1 MYVIVSG
8 CGRVGAQV
16 AETFSSEGHDVVV
29 VDRNPESF
37 RRLSPAFTGITVE
50 GVSFDEEVLREA
62 GIKNADIFLALT
74 NSDSTNLMTSEIAKG
89 IFKVPTVMSRLYYP
103 EHELTFFKMG
113 IDYICST
120 TLISERIRR
129 VLFQPEEI
137 TIDSER
143 LDLGIHLVEFKVPES
158 ARGVHASEL
167 NSGISSRVI
176 AVLHENQELRRGSSS
191 VLEPGDQVL
200 IALRKEGWKIIGKY
214 IEITSPLLIP
224 SAGAAEGPGESP
236 KIIVGGC
243 SSVGAHIAFVL
254 SMEGFQV
261 SIIDEDPE
269 KFRRLPETYTGD
281 VIEGV
286 AYDIDPLVSAGI
298 EKALGFVSVT
308 KFDNKNMMAA
318 EVAREI
324 FHVPHVVSRLFNPDK
339 ERTYQA
345 LGLRYVCGTRLL
357 VQELLDRVL
366 KPEVRR
372 VNPCFN
378 NLLEVVEFA
387 CPKTWD
393 HHTIA
398 SISDKYGIEIAYIV
412 RRNTGYLPEE
422 NFELRAGDQI
432 AALVG
437 ERLPRKLEKELAK

>member
-1 MYVIVSG
+1 MVVSG

-16 AETFSSEGHDVVV
+16 AETFSLEGHDVAV
-29 VDRNPESF
+29 VDRNPESL
-37 RRLSPAFTGITVE
+37 RRLGPAFTGITVE
-50 GVSFDEEVLREA
+50 GVSFDEEALREA
-62 GIKNADIFLALT
+62 GIENADIFLALT
-74 NSDSTNLMTSEIAKG
+74 NSDSTNLMASEIAKG
-89 IFKVPTVMSRLYYP
+89 IFGVRTVMSRLYYP

-113 IDYICST
+113 IDYVCST
-120 TLISERIRR
+120 TLISGRIRR

-137 TIDSER
+137 TVDSER
-143 LDLGIHLVEFKVPES
+143 LDLGIQLVEFKVPES
-158 ARGVHASEL
+158 ARGIPASEL
-167 NSGISSRVI
+167 NSGISSKVI
-176 AVLHENQELRRGSSS
+176 AVLHGNQELRRGDSS
-191 VLEPGDQVL
+191 VLEAGDRVL

-214 IEITSPLLIP
+214 IKITSPLLIP
-224 SAGAAEGPGESP
+224 PVNAAEAPDERP

-243 SSVGAHIAFVL
+243 SSVGAHIAFIL
-254 SMEGFQV
+254 SMEGFQISV
-261 SIIDEDPE
+261 IDEDPE
-269 KFRRLPETYTGD
+269 KFKRLPESYTGD
-281 VIEGV
+281 VLEGV

-318 EVAREI
+318 EVAREV

-357 VQELLDRVL
+357 VQELLDRIL
-366 KPEVRR
+366 EPKIRR
-372 VNPCFN
+372 VSPCFN
-378 NLLEVVEFA
+378 NLLEVVEFT

-393 HHTIA
+393 HRTIA
-398 SISDKYGIEIAYIV
+398 SISDKYGIEVAYV
-412 RRNTGYLPEE
+412 ARRNTGYLPEE

-437 ERLPRKLEKELAK
+437 EHPQRKLEKELAKL